1 MKNKEII
8 LGLKFAF
15 SYFSII
21 PIKFDNSVDLSKK
34 EIINYLMFFLP
45 FVGFVLSSI
54 SVLAFYFLQDLSYL
68 AAIICAFFYMMLYGF
83 IHTEAILDVVDAL
96 YAKHSGKDAYEV
108 IKEPTIGAMGF
119 LYALAFVCI
128 KVAAL
133 VMLFLNQ
140 MYLEIIAIAIISRVS
155 VLFMTKTNEFKSSFV
170 SLMKSSFTSFKTA
183 FVLYFIVCLL
193 LLGFKVFW
201 LFLVALLFTYI
212 FSNFLKKNLGFLNG
226 DALGFNLELTEIIL
240 FVTVCLLW
248 LN

>member
-1 MKNKEII
+1 MNKDLI

-45 FVGFVLSSI
+45 LVGAVLSLGACI
-54 SVLAFYFLQDLSYL
+54 SFYFLEDLSYL
-68 AAIICAFFYMMLYGF
+68 GAIICAFLYMMFYGF

-119 LYALAFVCI
+119 LYALGFVCI

-155 VLFMTKTNEFKSSFV
+155 VQFMTKTNEFKSSFV
-170 SLMKSSFTSFKTA
+170 GLMKNSFTSFKTA
-183 FVLYFIVCLL
+183 FALYFIVCLVL
-193 LLGFKVFW
+193 IGFKAFTLFFIALVFTFLFS
-201 LFLVALLFTYI
+201 LFLE
-212 FSNFLKKNLGFLNG
+212 KNLGFLNG
-226 DALGFNLELTEIIL
+226 DTLGFNLELTEIVL
-240 FVTVCLLW
+240 FITVCLFW